1 MGRLHNNP
9 SYFRG
14 HTEMFNEN
22 WNRSGVLSFGTSED
36 VKRLCRALGRH
47 CPITEVFRLWPKKLS
62 ISLTERELHRLII
75 SLSMRADKTR
85 ADLLPGTLDMLV
97 LKILM
102 RGHLHGY
109 AIAQLIQQ
117 LSDDLL
123 RVEEGSLYPALQ
135 RLELNGWIE
144 GEWGLSANNRRA
156 RFYKLT
162 PDGRKHLVEESVRY
176 RQVTGAV
183 ARIMGFA

>member
-1 MGRLHNNP
+1 MGI
-9 SYFRG
+9 
-14 HTEMFNEN
+14 EN
-22 WNRSGVLSFGTSED
+22 SRT
-36 VKRLCRALGRH
+36 
-47 CPITEVFRLWPKKLS
+47 
-62 ISLTERELHRLII
+62 
-75 SLSMRADKTR
+75 
-85 ADLLPGTLDMLV
+85 DLLPGPLDMMV
-97 LKILM
+97 LKLLI

-135 RLELNGWIE
+135 RLKLNGWIE
-144 GEWGLSANNRRA
+144 GEWGLSASNRRA

-162 PDGRKHLVEESVRY
+162 PDDLKHRSAEAIRY